1 MLGVRKWGND
11 GHCMRLG
18 GWLVRTGTGLDAA
31 TLHSER
37 IVLTATVAAADGG
50 EETDHGDDGVGTPC
64 TREVRRVVT
73 CYLFRRESGSD

>member
-1 MLGVRKWGND
+1 MLGVRKWGID

-37 IVLTATVAAADGG
+37 IVLTATVTAADGG
-50 EETDHGDDGVGTPC
+50 EETDHGDDWSRHAMHAGSQACRHMLFFP
-64 TREVRRVVT
+64 TRIR
-73 CYLFRRESGSD
+73 F

>member
-1 MLGVRKWGND
+1 MMATACALE
-11 GHCMRLG
+11 G
-18 GWLVRTGTGLDAA
+18 GWCGLGLDAA

-73 CYLFRRESGSD
+73 CYLFRREAGSD